1 MKDWLDTCSFLKQ
14 GSTYR
19 GTLGPRQSPEG
30 WGWGGQSH
38 GGPRPGD
45 KPDREPCVK
54 WAAAPRML
62 LLRKGTWAVR
72 AATRGLPPQEE
83 QASDAARG
91 NPTLPLRSP
100 AVWRPQ
106 PS

>member
-19 GTLGPRQSPEG
+19 VTGSQKKPEG
-30 WGWGGQSH
+30 LEVGGQSH

-45 KPDREPCVK
+45 EPAQELCVK

-62 LLRKGTWAVR
+62 QLRKRAGAVR
-72 AATRGLPPQEE
+72 AATRGLPPRGE
-83 QASDAARG
+83 QASDPARG
-91 NPTLPLRSP
+91 HPILPLRSP
-100 AVWRPQ
+100 ALWRPQ